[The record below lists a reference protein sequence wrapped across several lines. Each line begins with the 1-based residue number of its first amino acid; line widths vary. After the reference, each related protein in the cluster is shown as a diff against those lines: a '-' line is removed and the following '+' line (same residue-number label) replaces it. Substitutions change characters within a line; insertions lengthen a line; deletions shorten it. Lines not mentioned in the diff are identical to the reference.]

1 MINKRLG
8 NIPTKERKE
17 LDAEIQEIC
26 SAIQAYRN
34 KAGHTQESLAEDL
47 DVNVNTIKYI
57 EQGRRL
63 PSLPMLIRICKK
75 INLEI
80 KIGKR

>member
-1 MINKRLG
+1 VLIKG
-8 NIPTKERKE
+8 IEGATQKEIKE
-17 LDAEIQEIC
+17 IESELKGIA
-26 SAIQAYRN
+26 SAIQNHRQ
-34 KAGHTQESLAEDL
+34 KSGMSQEKLAEVL

-75 INLEI
+75 IGLVVRIPE
-80 KIGKR
+80 K